1 MEFELKTAKAIGGVT
16 SKDANTSSQFL
27 NITVGVVGCP
37 YNDIS
42 TIQTVA
48 YEFAN
53 SLTVTEARAGIP
65 TFAAAWVAANYPNT
79 I

>member
-1 MEFELKTAKAIGGVT
+1 MNFELKKADAVGGVT
-16 SKDANTSSQFL
+16 SKDANTSSQWL

-37 YNDIS
+37 YEDIKS
-42 TIQTVA
+42 TKTVA

-53 SLTVTEARAGIP
+53 SLTVAEAKAGVD
-65 TFAAAWVAANYPNT
+65 TFAAAWVAANYPN

>member
-1 MEFELKTAKAIGGVT
+1 MQFELKNVDSVGAVT
-16 SKDANTSSQFL
+16 SKDADTSSQWL

-37 YNDIS
+37 YGDIVTTK
-42 TIQTVA
+42 TIA

-53 SLTVTEARAGIP
+53 SITVAEAKAGVE
-65 TFAAAWVAANYPNT
+65 TFATAWIAANYPN